1 MHRSCELENM
11 KERIPNPKE
20 TTGEFVDPLAD
31 LPPGSR
37 GRKVKDPFE
46 GTEATSDGGPT
57 LAEQIEEVIEQP
69 APPKEERLTVIK
81 PKRRAKKR

>member
-1 MHRSCELENM
+1 MHGSCELENM

-20 TTGEFVDPLAD
+20 TAGEFVDPLAD
-31 LPPGSR
+31 PPPGSR

-57 LAEQIEEVIEQP
+57 LGEQIEEVIERP
-69 APPKEERLTVIK
+69 APPKEERLAVKK
-81 PKRRAKKR
+81 PKRRAKNR